1 MTNALNQ
8 GQKEEPIEE
17 RKVIHQSD
25 IPPQTIYSR
34 HLKLDQL
41 PLLERSSDPDDP
53 PEGQSVIWMSDGT
66 GSGDD
71 GDLMIK
77 ITAGGTTSTGT
88 ITDFS
93 GL

>member
-1 MTNALNQ
+1 MPNALNQ

-53 PEGQSVIWMSDGT
+53 PTSQCVIWMDT
-66 GSGDD
+66 AGD
-71 GDLMIK
+71 IKAK
-77 ITAGGTTSTGT
+77 ITDSNGTTKTAT
-88 ITDFS
+88 IVDYS
-93 GL
+93 AI